1 VAGCDLPRVSD
12 PDLPAKYMVALE
24 LYNGHVVTG
33 EARSSA
39 FDALFSG
46 GRVHDQGAL
55 LGWFTIHENDADL
68 LIDNRTPGEWD
79 IFRTNLISDIET
91 LGTFSEQAASP
102 ERKRLRPWS

>member
-1 VAGCDLPRVSD
+1 
-12 PDLPAKYMVALE
+12 
-24 LYNGHVVTG
+24 
-33 EARSSA
+33 
-39 FDALFSG
+39 
-46 GRVHDQGAL
+46 
-55 LGWFTIHENDADL
+55 